1 MFIRRRKGYRG
12 RRKGSGRRGINS
24 MKTRASRRFT
34 RCAVR
39 CAAKLSTYHYQI
51 LGEGTANDTL
61 TNVYMGK
68 PIFINLTEVIA
79 YGVQQMATQ
88 SSTGTVLTLPQDI
101 IKAFVES
108 LTVKLN
114 FNNNVGSSSQFNG
127 NTFKVRLMEFYYRN
141 NVSYLTNDHNGN
153 PRPQWATTDPTTGA
167 GYSPASTLLW
177 KDRQFNFIADEGDW
191 NYITD
196 AQVNFTTI
204 PYHKSRFHT
213 VRPSPSTSAALV
225 PGSRQWMSTFRY
237 KPKRPMSFIT
247 QTRED
252 VLPASADQIITF
264 DPLINNHL
272 TRYLMIVADDY
283 SYAPG
288 STPDVCQ
295 VRGQI
300 TFNGRNLM

>member
-1 MFIRRRKGYRG
+1 MRIRRRNAYRG
-12 RRKGSGRRGINS
+12 RRKRNGRRRINS
-24 MKTRASRRFT
+24 MKTRRSRIFT
-34 RCAVR
+34 GCAVR

-51 LGEGTANDTL
+51 LGEGTVNDTL

-88 SSTGTVLTLPQDI
+88 SSVGIVLTQAQDI
-101 IKAFVES
+101 FKAFVES

-114 FNNNVGSSSQFNG
+114 FNNNVGSSSSFNG
-127 NTFKVRLMEFYYRN
+127 NTFRLRLSEFYYRN
-141 NVSYLTNDHNGN
+141 NVTYLTNDHNGN
-153 PRPQWATTDPTTGA
+153 PRPQWSSVDPTTGA
-167 GYSPASTLLW
+167 AYSPAATLLW
-177 KDRQFNFIADEGDW
+177 KDRQFNFVADEGDW

-196 AQVNFTTI
+196 AQFNFTTI
-204 PYHKSRFHT
+204 PYHKSRFRT
-213 VRPSPSTSAALV
+213 VRPSPSTSASFV
-225 PGSRQWMSTFRY
+225 PGSRQWLSTFRY
-237 KPKRPMSFIT
+237 RPKRPMSFVT

-252 VLPASADQIITF
+252 VLPASTDQIITF
-264 DPLINNHL
+264 DPLISNHL
-272 TRYLMIVADDY
+272 TRYIMLVADDY

-295 VRGQI
+295 VRGQV